1 MSENIQPHNEKA
13 AAMWGGGGRSYDKVS
28 RFIAEGIEHCVDR
41 LAPKSGERVLDV
53 ATGTGWTSRRLAE
66 HGARVT
72 GIDIAEGMLTAA
84 QKIAGEAGLDIDYR
98 LADAEALPFDDGVFD
113 AVISTCGVMFAG
125 KRDAAASELARVCRK
140 GGRLGLMTWT
150 PDSTAAD
157 MRKVM
162 LPYMPPPPS
171 PPPPSPFDWG
181 KPAWLTETLGG
192 DFAFGFEEGV
202 LHHRMP
208 DGEAVWNLLEEG
220 FGPVRAVSA
229 SLDRER
235 RAELKADFVR
245 WCEQF
250 RSGLGVT
257 VPYQYLVTLGTRR

>member
-1 MSENIQPHNEKA
+1 MNGNIQPHNERA
-13 AAMWGGGGRSYDKVS
+13 AAMWSSGGRAYDEIS
-28 RFIAEGIEHCVDR
+28 RFIAEGIGHCVNR
-41 LAPKSGERVLDV
+41 LAPKPGERVLDV
-53 ATGTGWTSRRLAE
+53 ATGTGWTSRRVAE
-66 HGARVT
+66 HGAKVT
-72 GIDIAEGMLTAA
+72 GIDFAEGVLAAA
-84 QKIAGEAGLDIDYR
+84 QEIAGEAGLEIDYR
-98 LADAEALPFDDGVFD
+98 LADAEALPFDDGEFD

-125 KRDAAASELARVCRK
+125 NREAAASELARVCRK
-140 GGRLGLMTWT
+140 GGRLALMTWT
-150 PDSTAAD
+150 PESTAVE

-162 LPYMPPPPS
+162 QPYMPPPPS

-181 KPAWLTETLGG
+181 KPAWLGETLGG

-202 LHHRMP
+202 VHHREP
-208 DGEAVWNLLEEG
+208 DGEAVWELLVKG
-220 FGPVRAVSA
+220 FGPVHATA
-229 SLDRER
+229 GSLDEGR